1 MRVSPDDVTIVMQ
14 GSVVDNKGIDRS
26 IITNIRKVKQHFP
39 RCQIIISTWKMKFA
53 CNVQFSKLAR
63 YLDVAY
69 LLNEDPGLISKIENG
84 IKYASNIN
92 RMIVSS
98 LCGIRLVKTPFVI
111 KMRTDSYFT
120 SDAILDLL
128 ERYIVNDRFKRE
140 VGYSIFNHRVL
151 NYNLFSRNARGYL
164 PYLFHPGDILLC
176 GYKDDV
182 MSIFDVD
189 LADASI
195 FETSKHGY
203 FYTIMNYVPEQYI
216 WVKCIDKRKRLKVF
230 HGNCQRNNKLTIES
244 EMYYINNF
252 IPCDSSDIAFCW
264 RKHKSHYHNKGRY
277 SVYDYSDWMRLY
289 NKSIRGLSTPVD
301 RKFMIKKMVTFFMM
315 GFFYIRSN
323 LLSIPFVKRIA
334 LKIFNKRG

>member
-14 GSVVDNKGIDRS
+14 GSVVDDKEIDRS
-26 IITNIRKVKQHFP
+26 IINNIRKVKKHFP
-39 RCQIIISTWKMKFA
+39 RCKIIISTWKMEPA
-53 CNVQFSKLAR
+53 RNVQFGKLAR
-63 YLDVAY
+63 YLGVAY
-69 LLNEDPGLISKIENG
+69 LLNEDPGLTSKIEDG
-84 IKYASNIN
+84 IKYVSNIN

-98 LCGIRLVKTPFVI
+98 LRGIQLAKTPFVI
-111 KMRTDSYFT
+111 KMRTDSCFT
-120 SDAILDLL
+120 SNSILDLL
-128 ERYIVNDRFKRE
+128 ERYIVNDKFKRE
-140 VGYSIFNHRVL
+140 VNYSVFNKRVL
-151 NYNLFSRNARGYL
+151 NYNLFSRDARGYL
-164 PYLFHPGDILLC
+164 PYLFHPGDILFC

-195 FETSKHGY
+195 FKTNRHGY

-216 WVKCIDKRKRLKVF
+216 WVKCIDKRKGLRVF
-230 HGNCQRNNKLTIES
+230 HGNGQRDNKLIVES
-244 EMYYINNF
+244 EMYYLNNF

-301 RKFMIKKMVTFFMM
+301 REFMIKKMVTFFMM

-323 LLSIPFVKRIA
+323 LLSIPYVKRIA